1 MLGIRIEILLYY
13 SFLLYLSIKLINL
26 IVLYLSVKLV
36 TNQTSQRISE
46 TDGSEESTF
55 IDAKANVV
63 SRLWKVLR

>member
-13 SFLLYLSIKLINL
+13 SFLVYLSTKLVNL

-36 TNQTSQRISE
+36 TNQTSQQISE

>member
-1 MLGIRIEILLYY
+1 MLGIRIEILLNY
-13 SFLLYLSIKLINL
+13 SFLVYLSTKLVNL

-36 TNQTSQRISE
+36 TNQTSQQISE

>member
-13 SFLLYLSIKLINL
+13 SFLLYLSTKLVNL